1 MSYLRYL
8 CLFAYIGV
16 QHILS
21 CVFCVFFSSSCV
33 LCNFSGLSILD

>member
-8 CLFAYIGV
+8 CMLANSGV

-21 CVFCVFFSSSCV
+21 CVFAFFSSSCS
-33 LCNFSGLSILD
+33 FSGLSVVNKT